1 MIAASKEFKEKLKN
15 GANLVNYADI
25 TLSDGQVLHL
35 TYKDFM
41 IGGCQIEDKT
51 TDGNFGIGYV
61 IGKTLSIKLENK
73 DGRFSGYDF
82 YQSIIHIYVAMML
95 EDGTIEKIKKG
106 VFYTVVPETPGDIID
121 ISAVDGMYLLDKD
134 YSYSSTTYPATLQ
147 TIISNACIDCGIPIG
162 FRQFD
167 NMNYVVNDKP
177 ESVTYRQI
185 FSYACQI
192 AGYNAHIDTNG
203 YMQLIWYNSDILD
216 RYNYNGGNFKKYK
229 HETVIDGGNF
239 TDYSKNT
246 IISAGNF
253 IDKIPEHI
261 FRIKSLNISTDDVYI
276 TGVKVIGD
284 DKKEV
289 LFGEEGYVIEV
300 SGNPFAN
307 QKEHEVANYLGA
319 RIVGMSLRPFSAK
332 IIGNPLYEPFEV
344 VRVSD
349 RKGNVYNSVINS
361 VSYKIGGYTQVSC
374 EAEDPVRNG
383 SRYMSPSAQAV
394 VESRR
399 DIKKQITNYD
409 KAVQNMNQLAANS
422 MGLYRETEQQDSGG
436 DIYYQSNR
444 PITVDSN
451 GKCHFESG
459 SVVYKSA
466 SDGFFVSVN
475 GGESYTSGFD
485 SNGNAVFNV
494 LAAIGIT
501 FDWAHGGTLTLGGS
515 GNGNG
520 RLNIMN
526 ASGSLI
532 GYIDNTGVHFNQGV
546 FSGSLSAAKGTFNG
560 IVSAG
565 RVVGSQIEGSLIKT
579 YDADGLNGI
588 EIEAGKQRFYYEG
601 NLFGYMEPQSDVIIN
616 ESNGS
621 IVEIPYLYFS
631 CPILYKE
638 VSGLSDERKK
648 NISKWNDKY
657 DDFLMDLVPVEFS
670 WKEGK
675 DKRINTGFGAQTV
688 KKLLKKHGL
697 INNALVSG
705 RDETEYSIAY
715 SNLHAIEINS
725 IQKNREMIQELK
737 ELIFEL
743 KNIIGSN

>member
-1 MIAASKEFKEKLKN
+1 
-15 GANLVNYADI
+15 
-25 TLSDGQVLHL
+25 
-35 TYKDFM
+35 
-41 IGGCQIEDKT
+41 
-51 TDGNFGIGYV
+51 
-61 IGKTLSIKLENK
+61 
-73 DGRFSGYDF
+73 
-82 YQSIIHIYVAMML
+82 
-95 EDGTIEKIKKG
+95 
-106 VFYTVVPETPGDIID
+106 
-121 ISAVDGMYLLDKD
+121 
-134 YSYSSTTYPATLQ
+134 
-147 TIISNACIDCGIPIG
+147 
-162 FRQFD
+162 
-167 NMNYVVNDKP
+167 
-177 ESVTYRQI
+177 
-185 FSYACQI
+185 
-192 AGYNAHIDTNG
+192 
-203 YMQLIWYNSDILD
+203 
-216 RYNYNGGNFKKYK
+216 
-229 HETVIDGGNF
+229 
-239 TDYSKNT
+239 
-246 IISAGNF
+246 
-253 IDKIPEHI
+253 
-261 FRIKSLNISTDDVYI
+261 
-276 TGVKVIGD
+276 
-284 DKKEV
+284 
-289 LFGEEGYVIEV
+289 
-300 SGNPFAN
+300 
-307 QKEHEVANYLGA
+307 
-319 RIVGMSLRPFSAK
+319 
-332 IIGNPLYEPFEV
+332 
-344 VRVSD
+344 
-349 RKGNVYNSVINS
+349 
-361 VSYKIGGYTQVSC
+361 
-374 EAEDPVRNG
+374 
-383 SRYMSPSAQAV
+383 MSPSAQAV
-394 VESRR
+394 AESRR

-409 KAVQNMNQLAANS
+409 NAVQNMNQLAANS

-601 NLFGYMEPQSDVIIN
+601 NLFGYMEPQSDIIIN
-616 ESNGS
+616 ESTGS
-621 IVEIPYLYFS
+621 TVEIPYLYFS

-657 DDFLMDLVPVEFS
+657 DDFLMDLVPIEFS

-743 KNIIGSN
+743 KNIVSSN